1 MAASKIQ
8 TFGNGTPYI
17 PAGGWASLFAWL
29 IDFVVF
35 VLGFAFA
42 FVAFVIVD
50 QSRPETQQISDGG
63 AVIIALVLLFA
74 VPLVYGLWFRNG
86 RALGGAC
93 TGTRLVRNR
102 DGGRIGA
109 KGPWAMLV
117 RTILLP
123 LLVAAVVTGGGLGP
137 GGEPARTSI
146 DVARTRRLQEEGYP
160 LTPRDPSQ
168 V

>member
-1 MAASKIQ
+1 MASKIR
-8 TFGNGTPYI
+8 TFGNGTPYM
-17 PAGGWASLFAWL
+17 PAGGWAALFAWL

-42 FVAFVIVD
+42 FVVLAGID
-50 QSRPETQQISDGG
+50 QARPEAQQLDSGTL
-63 AVIIALVLLFA
+63 VVVLLVLLFA
-74 VPLVYGLWFRNG
+74 TPLVYGLWFRDG
-86 RALGGAC
+86 RALGGVC
-93 TGTRLVRNR
+93 TGTRLVRTR

-123 LLVAAVVTGGGLGP
+123 LLIAAVVTGGGLGP
-137 GGEPARTSI
+137 GGEPPRTSI
-146 DVARTRRLQEEGYP
+146 DVARTRRLQGEGYP
-160 LTPRDPSQ
+160 LTPRDATQ